1 MLSFYRQAGR
11 ESLESNTQVQEEEG
25 QSHTELS
32 ILERD
37 CCKQNFSFYDKQK
50 AGQVERFELP
60 MLLMGK

>member
-1 MLSFYRQAGR
+1 MQEVDEA
-11 ESLESNTQVQEEEG
+11 NT
-25 QSHTELS
+25 HTELS

>member
-11 ESLESNTQVQEEEG
+11 DSLESNVQQEEEG
-25 QSHTELS
+25 NTHTELS

-50 AGQVERFELP
+50 TGQVERFELP